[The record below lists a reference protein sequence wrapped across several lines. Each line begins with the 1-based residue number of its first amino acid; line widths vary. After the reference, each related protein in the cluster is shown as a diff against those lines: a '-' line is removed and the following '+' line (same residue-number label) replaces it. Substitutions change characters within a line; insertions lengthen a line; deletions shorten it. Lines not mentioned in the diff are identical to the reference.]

1 MASNTHS
8 ESPIETTS
16 IHIEGDRSKFIS
28 KNSVER
34 FKNTLRELNKSNAT
48 DLSSL
53 DKYFKPGC
61 GYRIKTLNEKENSL
75 TIEVV
80 DITSANSVSS
90 GNTSKN
96 TLKNRLHN
104 MKLQRISHAA
114 TRCNMTKTVPE
125 DILKAY
131 LDLKK
136 VARIPIIDPQ
146 VAIAHQDEYR
156 IRLRDLVKSFGEIAN
171 PYTNYHKLL
180 FTHIDNLYNTRILQE
195 MATR

>member
-1 MASNTHS
+1 MASTTHS
-8 ESPIETTS
+8 ESPVETTS

-53 DKYFKPGC
+53 GQYFKPGC
-61 GYRIKTLNEKENSL
+61 GYRIKALNEKENRL

-80 DITSANSVSS
+80 DITPSNSASS
-90 GNTSKN
+90 AKN

-104 MKLQRISHAA
+104 MKIQRISHAA

-125 DILKAY
+125 DILNAY

-156 IRLRDLVKSFGEIAN
+156 IRLRDLVKSFGDIAN
-171 PYTNYHKLL
+171 PYTSYHKLL
-180 FTHIDNLYNTRILQE
+180 FTHIDNLYNTHILQE
-195 MATR
+195 MATG